1 MLLFGVM
8 VVVVKVVMGGNGVVF
23 KRKKER
29 DMMVLMKVWGWK
41 IVLEWSNNAFLK
53 RKRNLREKFALFTL
67 IDCALFKDESS
78 VNTIINSCKIIVFL
92 LYTNTRTFNTIKVI
106 HEKCARAK
114 RTTEKWKY
122 GEREFSQ
129 NRENQREREQ
139 EKMRE
144 NFEQLEQKSFL
155 YFILCWRKRKKET
168 LHKIQFGCSV
178 RAVSPY
184 GLVRF

>member
-1 MLLFGVM
+1 MENCFGVKQQCIFIM
-8 VVVVKVVMGGNGVVF
+8 
-23 KRKKER
+23 
-29 DMMVLMKVWGWK
+29 
-41 IVLEWSNNAFLK
+41 
-53 RKRNLREKFALFTL
+53 KRNFERENIALFTL

-114 RTTEKWKY
+114 RQQHKI
-122 GEREFSQ
+122 
-129 NRENQREREQ
+129 EN
-139 EKMRE
+139 MRE
-144 NFEQLEQKSFL
+144 KNKRAKESKEKSEKTLNGWSRKVFP
-155 YFILCWRKRKKET
+155 YFFFVVFCIMVGGKGKKET